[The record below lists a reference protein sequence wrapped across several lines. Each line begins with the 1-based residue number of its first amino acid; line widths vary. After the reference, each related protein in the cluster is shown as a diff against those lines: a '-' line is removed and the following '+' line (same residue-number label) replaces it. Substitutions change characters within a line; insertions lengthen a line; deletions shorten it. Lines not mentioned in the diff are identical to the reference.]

1 MSLNT
6 SFSCISCLFPP
17 ATGLDAGCVFSPSL
31 IAAADLASDA
41 VVASVAFVPAA
52 AAVFGYACSQ
62 KGLLQRTMKVVFL
75 FSGAGGFDSGLLP
88 WWVFRIFLVSPLEG
102 DRTLKL
108 ELFCHM
114 RRSFLL

>member
-17 ATGLDAGCVFSPSL
+17 ATGLDAGYVFSPSL

-41 VVASVAFVPAA
+41 VVASVPAA

-62 KGLLQRTMKVVFL
+62 KGLLQQTMKVVFL
-75 FSGAGGFDSGLLP
+75 FSGAGGFDSG
-88 WWVFRIFLVSPLEG
+88 
-102 DRTLKL
+102 
-108 ELFCHM
+108 
-114 RRSFLL
+114 